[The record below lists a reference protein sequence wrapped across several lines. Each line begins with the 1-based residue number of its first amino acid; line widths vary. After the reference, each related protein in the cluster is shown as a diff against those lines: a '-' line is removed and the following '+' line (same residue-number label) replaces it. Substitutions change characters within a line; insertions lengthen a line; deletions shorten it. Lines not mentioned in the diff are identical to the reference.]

1 MAHDSSD
8 IAPLVEKLQTSE
20 KLSVDDFTAIFNM
33 VKDAMADG
41 RLSIMEGIR
50 IGLAIF
56 KLIGEI
62 TSSASTGSVDFGFQT
77 SPQTSPKTP

>member
-1 MAHDSSD
+1 MAAD
-8 IAPLVEKLQTSE
+8 IQPLVEKLQSSE

-41 RLSIMEGIR
+41 RLSVMEGIR
-50 IGLAIF
+50 VGLAIF

-62 TSSASTGSVDFGFQT
+62 TGGAANADVDFGFNR
-77 SPQTSPKTP
+77 

>member
-1 MAHDSSD
+1 MAHDTD

-20 KLSVDDFTAIFNM
+20 KLSVDDFTAIFNQ

-62 TSSASTGSVDFGFQT
+62 TGSMSPAVDFGFQT
-77 SPQTSPKTP
+77 EEKP

>member
-1 MAHDSSD
+1 MAQHDL
-8 IAPLVEKLQTSE
+8 APLVEKLQTSE

-62 TSSASTGSVDFGFQT
+62 TSGSSTDDVDFGFERR
-77 SPQTSPKTP
+77 